1 MTVPV
6 WNKEKWKEK
15 NTDSNLPMY
24 NVNGSLLVIG
34 CNYHTT
40 WQSHRS
46 MRFVLTEIKDTKARL
61 QTRNSRKDFWTN
73 VDDLIFI
80 ESGHNKQKARKLRE
94 TNSKNGSN
102 DNHSK

>member
-6 WNKEKWKEK
+6 WNKEQWKEQ
-15 NTDSNLPMY
+15 NTNGNLPIY
-24 NVNGSLLVIG
+24 NVSGSLLVIG

-40 WQSHRS
+40 WQSHKS
-46 MRFVLTEIKDTKARL
+46 MRFVLTEIKGTKARL

-80 ESGHNKQKARKLRE
+80 ESGYNKQKARELSG
-94 TNSKNGSN
+94 TNYS
-102 DNHSK
+102 

>member
-6 WNKEKWKEK
+6 WNKEQWKK
-15 NTDSNLPMY
+15 QNANCNFPIY
-24 NVNGSLLVIG
+24 NINGSLLVIG

-40 WQSHRS
+40 WQSNKS
-46 MRFVLTEIKDTKARL
+46 MRFVLTEIKGTKARL

-80 ESGHNKQKARKLRE
+80 ESGYNKQKARELSG
-94 TNSKNGSN
+94 TN
-102 DNHSK
+102 